1 MRPNKSSKHKRKTE
15 QQFFQVEA
23 ILDERRVNDQLTY
36 KVRWVGYPSSE
47 DTWEPEENL
56 VGVRDLIDQFH
67 KQKRTSS
74 PSSVTSQSSRK
85 RHAGSSNESNSSKSR
100 QNSPSS
106 SNKRRATKSR
116 SGYYEYVPQNQLVAS
131 KTQFFNDISEGKV
144 DLTSDL
150 YSRVKNRRRHHQ
162 DESLSRPSSLSEMND
177 YKGGS
182 SMTPPTRHSEPSTP
196 KIFIQNSRTPSERA
210 ESVASI
216 CSHVQ
221 ITKGDVDKTMVKDDC
236 STTLNSKTFVKPQP
250 SPVNLTPP
258 SSPER
263 PEEPLVNFSVEQ
275 EPLNISKEVES
286 PRQSLTVEE
295 KIEEQSN
302 DGLQYEVDSPVLVAD
317 IEEPCIPRRSVQS
330 AQKLMTIYRDL
341 HTSEIKDGSNLLQ
354 FPEVCPYT
362 DNASIRS
369 LDDLLFAINNHHWTL
384 LATQPIETMSMVPY
398 PGSQHP
404 LVAALIGGEGRPF
417 LLRRLLQTVRDPNFI
432 DPVSKWPLLVI
443 AVFYGRIQAVKVL
456 LDQGANP
463 NSSIMI
469 DGRHRTALG
478 VAIATGNVD
487 MVSLLILN
495 RANLYKVNGDMT
507 SMQFID
513 QLIIAAT
520 PKTHHDIILKP
531 STKYGINKDAARHQY
546 SILSRDPTA
555 IPFIEPPNDIYLP
568 RSPYL
573 TALTSSVVPQA
584 ITTSLYMSFDGQ
596 ISKIPSAESLQCIYR
611 LISSLHARLFLEI
624 DRVVSQWLR
633 KVEMATVSVV
643 DKGQWICL
651 HEDSFKITFPT
662 PINEDPSTVY
672 ALFLI
677 HGTVTPPGCYH
688 LWLGDDGPCFVDK
701 VFLGVE
707 QRPLDR
713 LFFVS
718 TLFPL
723 KRSEEHQSVSVFLAH
738 ERQKS
743 VCIVPLVL
751 RLKPVPKTT
760 PILAANDGIQP
771 ELPRLRQRQ

>member
-1 MRPNKSSKHKRKTE
+1 MRSNRSSKHKRKAD

-56 VGVRDLIDQFH
+56 TSVRNLIDQFH

-74 PSSVTSQSSRK
+74 PSSITSQCSRK

-100 QNSPSS
+100 QNSPFSS
-106 SNKRRATKSR
+106 SKRRATKCR
-116 SGYYEYVPQNQLVAS
+116 SGYYEYVPQSQLVAS

-162 DESLSRPSSLSEMND
+162 DEPLSRPSSLLEMNEF
-177 YKGGS
+177 KGS
-182 SMTPPTRHSEPSTP
+182 SSLTPPTRHSEPSTP
-196 KIFIQNSRTPSERA
+196 KNFIQTSKTPSERA
-210 ESVASI
+210 ESVSSI

-221 ITKGDVDKTMVKDDC
+221 LFKSDVDKTMMKDDC
-236 STTLNSKTFVKPQP
+236 STTSNSKSSLKLQLSPVDP
-250 SPVNLTPP
+250 SPP
-258 SSPER
+258 SPKRFPGELS
-263 PEEPLVNFSVEQ
+263 VNFPVEQ
-275 EPLNISKEVES
+275 EFSNRSKVES
-286 PRQSLTVEE
+286 PRQSSAFEE
-295 KIEEQSN
+295 KLEEDHN
-302 DGLQYEVDSPVLVAD
+302 EGLQFEVDSPVLVED
-317 IEEPCIPRRSVQS
+317 VEEPCIPRPLVQS
-330 AQKLMTIYRDL
+330 AQKLMAIYRDL
-341 HTSEIKDGSNLLQ
+341 HTSENKEGSILSQ
-354 FPEVCPYT
+354 FPEVCPYS

-369 LDDLLFAINNHHWTL
+369 LDNLLFAINNHHWTL

-404 LVAALIGGEGRPF
+404 LVAALIGGEGKPF
-417 LLRRLLQTVRDPNFI
+417 LLRRLLQVVKDPNFV

-443 AVFYGRIQAVKVL
+443 AVFYGRVQAVEVL
-456 LDQGANP
+456 LEQGANP
-463 NSSIMI
+463 NSSII
-469 DGRHRTALG
+469 VDGRRMTALG

-520 PKTHHDIILKP
+520 PKTHHDIIFQP
-531 STKYGINKDAARHQY
+531 STKYGITKDAARQQY
-546 SILSRDPTA
+546 STLSRDPST
-555 IPFIEPPNDIYLP
+555 IPPIEPPNDIYLP

-573 TALTSSVVPQA
+573 TALTSSVVPQSVS
-584 ITTSLYMSFDGQ
+584 TSFHMSFDDQ
-596 ISKIPSAESLQCIYR
+596 LSKIPSADSLNCIYR

-651 HEDSFKITFPT
+651 QEDSFKITFPT
-662 PINEDPSTVY
+662 PLKEDPSTVCV
-672 ALFLI
+672 LFLI

-723 KRSEEHQSVSVFLAH
+723 KRDEEHQSVSVFLDR
-738 ERQKS
+738 ERRKD
-743 VCIVPLVL
+743 VCIIPLVL
-751 RLKPVPKTT
+751 RLKPVPKPT
-760 PILAANDGIQP
+760 PILVADDGIQP
-771 ELPRLRQRQ
+771 SELPRLRQRL